1 MDLVSLAFK
10 SSIQNEHINWSMIPK
25 KDKDMNKPE
34 SIYNILTCKIGL
46 YRKDDIP
53 KLKADK
59 FRQVLR
65 NQLLGERMTRKNHT
79 DSKFEYFTLM
89 ILYHQEM
96 TTSVFFYQNIRV
108 SSMQGMR
115 ARLKAHI

>member
-1 MDLVSLAFK
+1 
-10 SSIQNEHINWSMIPK
+10 MIPK

-65 NQLLGERMTRKNHT
+65 NQLLGERI
-79 DSKFEYFTLM
+79 
-89 ILYHQEM
+89 IL
-96 TTSVFFYQNIRV
+96 IR
-108 SSMQGMR
+108 SLSIS
-115 ARLKAHI
+115 H